1 MTVLK
6 SACAIFRW
14 RNGMDL
20 RESILAY
27 MAIFII
33 ERTQHGSLCV
43 HVIMRIMQA
52 GLAIAKSAKSLYT
65 NLV

>member
-20 RESILAY
+20 KEGILIY
-27 MAIFII
+27 MAIFTI
-33 ERTQHGSLCV
+33 ERMQHGSLCV
-43 HVIMRIMQA
+43 HVIMHIMRA
-52 GLAIAKSAKSLYT
+52 GLAIAKSVKSLYT